1 MISFPTSDVAVLQ
14 IPDAPNPRSCIASPK
29 PRSGFHRTLCPCVGG
44 RFSTAQRTEK
54 ITLHLASPHY
64 IPPTIATFYYYY
76 LPTHTHKVAFE
87 YGAFPRHTRNTRPL
101 DRVYASIFLA
111 LQTLYLSAP
120 RMCR

>member
-1 MISFPTSDVAVLQ
+1 MISSPTSDVAVLQ
-14 IPDAPNPRSCIASPK
+14 IPDASNPRSCIIASPK

-54 ITLHLASPHY
+54 ITLHLAS
-64 IPPTIATFYYYY
+64 FR
-76 LPTHTHKVAFE
+76 FE
-87 YGAFPRHTRNTRPL
+87 HAAFPRHTRNTRPL